1 MRYNMTKLV
10 LVRHG
15 QSQWNLENR
24 FTGWVDVPLSKKG
37 IEEAISAGK
46 KLKDFEFDKMY
57 VSHMFRAIQTL
68 NYILV
73 ESNSDKTPIFKH
85 ENERVSKWE
94 LNYTGNSEKEIHVC
108 QSVELAE
115 RYYGDLQGLN
125 KQKTREK
132 YGDEQVHLWRRSYD
146 INPPNGESL
155 KDTCER
161 TTPYYKKYIMKDL
174 QDGKTVL
181 VSAHG
186 NSLRAITMFVENIS
200 EKEIPTVEI
209 PTGVPIVYTFDENMN
224 MVDKKLL

>member
-1 MRYNMTKLV
+1 MTKLV

-57 VSHMFRAIQTL
+57 VSHMLRAIQTL

>member
-1 MRYNMTKLV
+1 MSKLV

-46 KLKDFEFDKMY
+46 KLKDYNFDVMY
-57 VSHMFRAIQTL
+57 VSHMLRAIQTL
-68 NYILV
+68 NYIIV
-73 ESNSDKTPIFKH
+73 ESQSDKTPIFKH

-94 LNYTGNSEKEIHVC
+94 RNYSDNPNKEINVY

-125 KQKTREK
+125 KQKTREE
-132 YGDEQVHLWRRSYD
+132 YGDDQVHLWRRSYD

-161 TTPYYKKYIMKDL
+161 TTPYYQKYIMKDL
-174 QDGKTVL
+174 QEGKTVL

-186 NSLRAITMFVENIS
+186 NSLRAITMFIENIS
-200 EKEIPTVEI
+200 EREIPNVEI
-209 PTGVPIVYTFDENMN
+209 PTGVPIVYKFDDDLKYIE
-224 MVDKKLL
+224 KIFL